1 MKWLITPYKE
11 SLEKEWN
18 SVVDQSR
25 QGTFL
30 FNRAYMGYHAD
41 RFHDESLVVTD
52 NKGRAVALFPAC
64 RMPDDESAICSHA
77 GLTYGGLLTLSQVSA
92 EAMLEMLLSIT
103 HYYAMQ
109 GFATLYYKPIPY
121 IYHQYPSDED
131 LYALF
136 RLGAHLETR
145 AISSVIDLS
154 APYAFS
160 ELRRRKVRK
169 AEKTASLLYVEDM
182 GRLEAFWHV
191 LDSVLTTRHNVHPV
205 HTLDEIRLLISRFPG
220 NIKLCTACMADHP
233 EHVVAGC
240 LLFITKSVCH
250 VQYIASGDDGRNF
263 GALDW
268 LFARV
273 IDEVRNAYPQIRY
286 FDFGISTE
294 RGGTY
299 LNQGLIFQK
308 EGLGGRGVCYDSYLI
323 NLSKPCL

>member
-1 MKWLITPYKE
+1 MNWQIIPYNE

-30 FNRAYMGYHAD
+30 FNRAYMDYHAD
-41 RFHDESLVVTD
+41 RFRDESLVVTD
-52 NKGRAVALFPAC
+52 DKGRTFALFPAC
-64 RMPDDESAICSHA
+64 RMPGKESAVSSHA
-77 GLTYGGLLTLSQVSA
+77 GLTYGGMLTLSQVSA
-92 EAMLEMLLSIT
+92 EAMLEMFQSIT

-109 GFATLYYKPIPY
+109 GFTTLHYKPIPY
-121 IYHQYPSDED
+121 IYHQYPSEED

-136 RLGAHLETR
+136 RLGAQLESR
-145 AISSVIDLS
+145 AISSVIDLL
-154 APYAFS
+154 APYPFS

-169 AEKTASLLYVEDM
+169 AEKTSSLLYVEGTDH
-182 GRLEAFWHV
+182 LETFWHV
-191 LDSVLTTRHNVHPV
+191 LDDVLTTRHNVHPV
-205 HTLDEIRLLISRFPG
+205 HTLDEIRLLISRFPE

-233 EHVVAGC
+233 EHVIAGC

-250 VQYIASGDDGRNF
+250 VQYIASGDDGRNC

-273 IDEVRNAYPQIRY
+273 VGEIRKAYPQIRY

-294 RGGTY
+294 RGGTF

-308 EGLGGRGVCYDSYLI
+308 EGFGGRGVCYDSYQI
-323 NLSKPCL
+323 PLSKN